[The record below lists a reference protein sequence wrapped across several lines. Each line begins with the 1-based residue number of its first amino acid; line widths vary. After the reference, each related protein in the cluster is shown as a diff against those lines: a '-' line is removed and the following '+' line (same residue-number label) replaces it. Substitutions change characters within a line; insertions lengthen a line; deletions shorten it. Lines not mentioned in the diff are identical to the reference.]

1 MDNNMN
7 ISNLERLDTA
17 TKWIWDFKWHGN
29 TVWLVSEK
37 VEDSNFLENKKGD
50 LVGVAEWVTRFFIG
64 QNELQSHYSTQK
76 WNAWE
81 NRMAHVDAVISLTE
95 LNRTKEEVP
104 TVVEKAQKKVAKVK
118 EQLSGLNDKEQLV
131 LKEMF
136 HNAMDCAGGDFGF
149 TDEVVNEW
157 HTLMMSKPEVKG
169 YIGSLKKKD
178 MIWIDTTDEGYQ
190 QFGLTDIGWKVV
202 TDLNLVNK

>member
-7 ISNLERLDTA
+7 ISNLERLDTPTSWA
-17 TKWIWDFKWHGN
+17 WDFNYLGQK
-29 TVWLVSEK
+29 VWMVSERDEFGDS
-37 VEDSNFLENKKGD
+37 VEDKNGEMVSKPLWCTRI
-50 LVGVAEWVTRFFIG
+50 LVGD
-64 QNELQSHYSTQK
+64 QELQSHYGSRK
-76 WNAWE
+76 WDAWE
-81 NRMAHVDAVISLTE
+81 NRVEHLRNVSDIVS
-95 LNRTKEEVP
+95 EVTP
-104 TVVEKAQKKVAKVK
+104 VVEKAQKKVAKVK

-178 MIWIDTTDEGYQ
+178 MVWIDTTDEGYQ
-190 QFGLTDIGWKVV
+190 QFGLTDRGWKVV